1 MLTRRQLLQS
11 SLLAGSAA
19 FASGVAQAIEPI
31 ARNGKPKF
39 KFSLAAYS
47 YRSLLQGANAT
58 LTLKDFIDDCAKFG
72 LEGTELTSYYFPADA
87 KPDYLR
93 ALRRQAFR
101 LGLDISGTAVGNE
114 FGHSPGEKRAAE
126 IAKVKQWVDN
136 SEILGA
142 PVIRIFAGH
151 QQKDQ
156 TPAQA
161 HSLMVS
167 AMEECCEYAGQHG
180 VHLALENHGGPT
192 GSGDGILEF
201 VRDVNSPWFGIN
213 LDTGN
218 FQAADPYAEMA
229 RLAPY
234 AINAQVKAAVSI
246 GGKKTPADY
255 KRIAKIMRDANY
267 RGYIV
272 LEYEEAGN
280 VREECPKALDQL
292 REAFA

>member
-1 MLTRRQLLQS
+1 MLSRRELLQS

-19 FASGVAQAIEPI
+19 AISSVASAIEPI
-31 ARNGKPKF
+31 ARNGKSKF

-47 YRSLLQGANAT
+47 YRGLLAGDKAT
-58 LTLKDFIDDCAKFG
+58 LTLKDFVDDCAKFG
-72 LEGTELTSYYFPADA
+72 LEGTELTSYYFPKDTT
-87 KPDYLR
+87 PDYLR

-114 FGHSPGEKRAAE
+114 FGHPAGEKRAAE

-156 TPAQA
+156 TAAQA

-167 AMEECCEYAGQHG
+167 AMEECCDYAGKHG

-192 GSGDGILEF
+192 GSADGILEF
-201 VRDVNSPWFGIN
+201 VRDVSSPWFGIN

-218 FQAADPYAEMA
+218 FQSTDPYADMA
-229 RLAPY
+229 KLAPY
-234 AINAQVKAAVSI
+234 AINAQIKVDVSI
-246 GGKKTPADY
+246 GGKRTPADF
-255 KRIAKIMRDANY
+255 KRVAKIMRDANY

-272 LEYEEAGN
+272 LEYEEAGD
-280 VREECPKALDQL
+280 VRVECPRYLDQL